1 MSKEVTIYGFNSVE
15 TSVSKNPDSVIE
27 LYVDRSTSNK
37 RIETLLSSSVAS
49 ELNIKRVDRTFL
61 SNLLSTEKHQGIA
74 AKIVINEFFNLKTSI
89 QFLSQKERSLVLILD
104 DLDDPRNIGACLR
117 TANAVDIDMVVLSKN
132 RVNMDSPV
140 IGKVSSGA
148 LQKTN
153 IAVVSNIS
161 QFIDRIKEI
170 GFWVYGASENSSVS
184 YWEPNFI
191 QSTAI
196 IVGSEGTGLR
206 DLTKSQ
212 CDQLL
217 SIPMS
222 GVVSSLNVSVACGVI
237 LYEVLRQRSTN

>member
-15 TSVSKNPDSVIE
+15 TSVSKNPNSIID
-27 LYVDRSTSNK
+27 LYVDKSSSNK
-37 RIETLLSSSVAS
+37 RIEKLLTRKVAS
-49 ELNIKRVDRTFL
+49 RLNIIRVDKSFL
-61 SNLLSTEKHQGIA
+61 SELLSTEKHQGIA
-74 AKIVINEFFNLKTSI
+74 AKITINEFFDLKSSI
-89 QFLSQKERSLVLILD
+89 QFLSQNEGSLVLILD

-117 TANAVDIDMVVLSKN
+117 TANAADVDMVVLSKN

-161 QFIDRIKEI
+161 QFISRIKEI
-170 GFWVYGASENSSVS
+170 GFWVYGTSENAEVS
-184 YWEPNFI
+184 YWQPNYND
-191 QSTAI
+191 STAI
-196 IVGSEGTGLR
+196 IVGSEGAGLR

-222 GVVSSLNVSVACGVI
+222 GVVSSLNVSVACGLM
-237 LYEVLRQRSTN
+237 LYEVLRQRSAN

>member
-15 TSVSKNPDSVIE
+15 TSVSKNPNSIID
-27 LYVDRSTSNK
+27 LYVDKSSSNK
-37 RIETLLSSSVAS
+37 RIEKLLTRKVAS
-49 ELNIKRVDRTFL
+49 RLNIIRVDKSFL
-61 SNLLSTEKHQGIA
+61 SELLSTEKHQGIA
-74 AKIVINEFFNLKTSI
+74 AKITINEFFDLKSSI
-89 QFLSQKERSLVLILD
+89 QFLSQNEGSLVLILD

-117 TANAVDIDMVVLSKN
+117 TANAADVDMVVLSKN

-161 QFIDRIKEI
+161 QFIGRIKEI
-170 GFWVYGASENSSVS
+170 GFWVYGTSENAEVS
-184 YWEPNFI
+184 YWQPNYND
-191 QSTAI
+191 STAI
-196 IVGSEGTGLR
+196 IVGSEGAGLR

-222 GVVSSLNVSVACGVI
+222 GVVSSLNVSVACGLM
-237 LYEVLRQRSTN
+237 LYEVLRQRSAN

>member
-1 MSKEVTIYGFNSVE
+1 M
-15 TSVSKNPDSVIE
+15 
-27 LYVDRSTSNK
+27 
-37 RIETLLSSSVAS
+37 
-49 ELNIKRVDRTFL
+49 NIIRVDKSFL
-61 SNLLSTEKHQGIA
+61 SELLSTEKHQGIA
-74 AKIVINEFFNLKTSI
+74 AKITINEFFDLKSSI
-89 QFLSQKERSLVLILD
+89 QFLSQNEGSLVLILD

-117 TANAVDIDMVVLSKN
+117 TANAADVDMVVLSKN

-161 QFIDRIKEI
+161 QFISRIKEI
-170 GFWVYGASENSSVS
+170 GFWVYGTSENAEVS
-184 YWEPNFI
+184 YWQPNYND
-191 QSTAI
+191 STAI
-196 IVGSEGTGLR
+196 IVGSEGAGLR

-222 GVVSSLNVSVACGVI
+222 GVVSSLNVSVACGLM
-237 LYEVLRQRSTN
+237 LYEVLRQRSAN

>member
-1 MSKEVTIYGFNSVE
+1 
-15 TSVSKNPDSVIE
+15 
-27 LYVDRSTSNK
+27 
-37 RIETLLSSSVAS
+37 
-49 ELNIKRVDRTFL
+49 
-61 SNLLSTEKHQGIA
+61 
-74 AKIVINEFFNLKTSI
+74 
-89 QFLSQKERSLVLILD
+89 
-104 DLDDPRNIGACLR
+104 
-117 TANAVDIDMVVLSKN
+117 MVVLSKN

-170 GFWVYGASENSSVS
+170 GFWVYGTSENSKVS
-184 YWEPNFI
+184 YWEPNFSE
-191 QSTAI
+191 STAI
-196 IVGSEGTGLR
+196 IVGSEGAGLR

-217 SIPMS
+217 SIPMA
-222 GVVSSLNVSVACGVI
+222 GVVSSLNVSVACGVM

>member
-1 MSKEVTIYGFNSVE
+1 MSKEVTIYGYNSVE

-37 RIETLLSSSVAS
+37 RIEKLLSSSVAS
-49 ELNIKRVDRTFL
+49 KLSIKRVDRTFL

-170 GFWVYGASENSSVS
+170 GFWVYGASENSNVS